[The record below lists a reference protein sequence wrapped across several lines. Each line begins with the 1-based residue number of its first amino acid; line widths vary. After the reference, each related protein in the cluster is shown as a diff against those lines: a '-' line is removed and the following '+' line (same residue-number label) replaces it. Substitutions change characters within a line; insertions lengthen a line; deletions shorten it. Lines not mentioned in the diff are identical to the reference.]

1 MPLARRADTSSI
13 RSSTVMDSGDR
24 RLISSIG
31 SQDLMVNEIIKI
43 LSERMLNA
51 HQDVLE
57 CFGWVWKLQP
67 NDIKLVILI
76 IGCTENERSLKWGR
90 EKSHQRPRPPRHPAR
105 LLRRAP
111 GTAVLCTAHDPTW
124 LRLQICCQK
133 GIGKTRRIGI
143 FRAHF

>member
-76 IGCTENERSLKWGR
+76 IGCTENERSLK
-90 EKSHQRPRPPRHPAR
+90 
-105 LLRRAP
+105 
-111 GTAVLCTAHDPTW
+111 
-124 LRLQICCQK
+124 
-133 GIGKTRRIGI
+133 
-143 FRAHF
+143 